1 MIAAAAATTSSMSLE
16 NLPFGWFDV
25 VLLAMIGL
33 GVFRGR
39 KHGMTKEV
47 LPMFEWVAIV
57 LLCGLCYEMAG
68 QLFVNVAKL
77 EVLGAYISGYLSL
90 ALLVFLL
97 FIILKKMLLPRLIG
111 SNVFGSM

>member
-25 VLLAMIGL
+25 VLLAMIGV
-33 GVFRGR
+33 GVLRGR

-57 LLCGLCYEMAG
+57 LLGGLAYEMVG
-68 QLFVNVAKL
+68 QMFVNFARL
-77 EVLGAYISGYLSL
+77 GILGAYIGGYLSL
-90 ALLVFLL
+90 ALLVILVFVV
-97 FIILKKMLLPRLIG
+97 LKKMLMPRLTG
-111 SNVFGSM
+111 SN